1 MKRKFN
7 YIYARIR
14 WKEQHDVSQYYSNLE
29 NLVEEKVVQVLF
41 YFIRLGVQRVG
52 GWWETSIIIG
62 ASHPTP
68 PPVVARALVIRS

>member
-29 NLVEEKVVQVLF
+29 NLVEEKVVQVFVL
-41 YFIRLGVQRVG
+41 LHPTGGSTGV

-62 ASHPTP
+62 TSHIP
-68 PPVVARALVIRS
+68 PLPQWSRVPW